1 MANKI
6 ILPLMLLLVVAFGV
20 VSFVAF
26 SEAAS
31 ILDDAGE
38 ILSKRTQALETP
50 EAPATPAAPVAP
62 SLDGTLLADAR

>member
-6 ILPLMLLLVVAFGV
+6 ILPLMLLLVIAFGV

-38 ILSKRTQALETP
+38 ILSKRAQALTSPETP
-50 EAPATPAAPVAP
+50 AEAAPAP
-62 SLDGTLLADAR
+62 SLDGTLVADAR